1 MVNGHGEL
9 AQQAIQNSCKELTIN
24 NLQLTINI
32 HRLAFNQN
40 WHGFRQRAYWKP
52 A

>member
-1 MVNGHGEL
+1 MVSGYL
-9 AQQAIQNSCKELTIN
+9 TQYTIQKFYKQLTIN

-32 HRLAFNQN
+32 HCVAINQN
-40 WHGFRQRAYWKP
+40 WHGFRQTPYWKP